1 MQPGPAQGLLVK
13 CHGAIDVWVKIPNS
27 LDWMSNQYSSWAHG
41 VSYLEVLCHLT
52 APRGESWNQSGQ
64 ALTQRQPETSTTN
77 VCQCGSITTPVHAA
91 HVTAE
96 LLCGSDPKLLSGG
109 LCLIT
114 HPCLIIHPPLG
125 ICALTDTF
133 SFWSPYPTRYTF
145 SSFEICFWEPN
156 LREWRGREIKIKKT
170 GTSLVVQRL
179 RLQVPNA
186 GCTGS
191 NPGQGTRFHTLQLIP
206 GATK

>member
-1 MQPGPAQGLLVK
+1 MK
-13 CHGAIDVWVKIPNS
+13 CHRAIDVWVKIPNS

-77 VCQCGSITTPVHAA
+77 VRQCGSITTPAHAA
-91 HVTAE
+91 HVTPE

-186 GCTGS
+186 GCMGS
-191 NPGQGTRFHTLQLIP
+191 NPGQGTRFHTLQLRP